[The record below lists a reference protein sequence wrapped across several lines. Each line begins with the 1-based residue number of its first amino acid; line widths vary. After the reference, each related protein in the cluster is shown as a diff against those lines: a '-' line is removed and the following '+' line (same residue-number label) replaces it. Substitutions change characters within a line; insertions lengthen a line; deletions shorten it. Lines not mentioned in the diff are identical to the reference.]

1 MPIALLREVASTFD
15 RAIVSDPGRRPDVA
29 LARKQHDGYA
39 RVLADA
45 GFDVEMIPTDDDHP
59 DSVFI
64 EDTAVIVGS
73 IAVVTR
79 PGATERRG
87 EVGPVAEALQ
97 KKLPLAR
104 IEAPGTLDG
113 GDVMI
118 VGGRVYVGRSQRT
131 NDAGID
137 QLETIASSQE
147 MDVTTVPVREVLHL
161 KSAVLPVSDTTV
173 VVTPDTVDEQLL
185 SELTL
190 VHEASHERH
199 KFSAVRL
206 GSNKVLVTA
215 SAPDTA
221 DLLAE
226 AGITTIP
233 IDVSEIQAADGGLT
247 CLSIVYSAR
256 TTQ

>member
-45 GFDVEMIPTDDDHP
+45 GFDVERIPADDDHP

-79 PGATERRG
+79 PGAAERRG

-131 NDAGID
+131 NVAGIA
-137 QLETIASSQE
+137 QLETIAASQGME
-147 MDVTTVPVREVLHL
+147 VTTVPVRGVLHL

-185 SELTL
+185 SELTM

-199 KFSAVRL
+199 EFSAVRL
-206 GSNKVLVTA
+206 GPNKVLVTA

-221 DLLAE
+221 GLVTE

-247 CLSIVYSAR
+247 CMSIIYSAR